1 MTEIFENISQEV
13 RDLAD
18 ATWRIAAAQDNPLKA
33 AEFLNN
39 TTEYLRNLY
48 SEEEMAFLQFYFDLQ
63 MEMIKNE
70 TDDNSER

>member
-18 ATWRIAAAQDNPLKA
+18 FIWRVAAAQDNPLKA

-70 TDDNSER
+70 TDNNSER